1 MYNVNNPTCIINL
14 KSHKLSI
21 SKTAVRTSDKRYF
34 VDPSIA
40 AGMLKSSPKKL
51 FGDMNTFGLLFE
63 SLVIRDLKIYTQTN
77 GGSVFHYR
85 DKTGLEADAIIHLN
99 DNKWG
104 LVEVKLGNAEFDKA
118 SENLLKLEER
128 IDTEKLG
135 KPAFKMIITSTGY
148 AYKRQ
153 DGVIIVPIGCL
164 KE

>member
-40 AGMLKSSPKKL
+40 AGMLKASPKKL
-51 FGDMNTFGLLFE
+51 FGDMNTFVLLFE

-135 KPAFKMIITSTGY
+135 KPAFKMIITSTDY

>member
-1 MYNVNNPTCIINL
+1 
-14 KSHKLSI
+14 
-21 SKTAVRTSDKRYF
+21 
-34 VDPSIA
+34 
-40 AGMLKSSPKKL
+40 
-51 FGDMNTFGLLFE
+51 MNTFGLLFE

-135 KPAFKMIITSTGY
+135 KPAFKMIITSTDY